1 MTVRCPA
8 AIAAIAVAALA
19 AATPTSAQSG
29 YPNRTIKIVA
39 PFPAGAPV
47 DSVARLVA
55 DRLEK
60 AWGQPVV
67 VENRGGGG
75 GIVGT
80 NAAAK
85 SPADGYTLLFT
96 STSPLAAAPALT
108 RSVPYDSVRD
118 FAPIWA
124 INASGL
130 VVVINPMLPIA
141 TLGELVQYSRAHP
154 GRLSFASSGH
164 GTTQHLAGEMFMART
179 GAKLVHVPYRG
190 GFAGMSDLMAGHV
203 QVMFDSLG
211 NTLQNI
217 RAGKLRALAV
227 LRAKRSAQLP
237 DLPTAGEAGV
247 AGAEMSGW
255 LGLFA
260 PAGTPQEILDKL
272 TATLLPAMREP
283 ETMARLIELG
293 NEDDVMTG
301 EVVMR
306 RLAQDRALF
315 AEIVEKAGIEPQ

>member
-1 MTVRCPA
+1 MTVRRSA
-8 AIAAIAVAALA
+8 AIVAIVATALSVG
-19 AATPTSAQSG
+19 TPVLAQSG
-29 YPNRTIKIVA
+29 YPNRTIKILA

-67 VENRGGGG
+67 VENRPGGG

-85 SPADGYTLLFT
+85 SAPDGYMLLFT

-108 RSVPYDSVRD
+108 KSVPYDAVKD

-130 VVVINPMLPIA
+130 VVVINPALPIG
-141 TLGELVQYSRAHP
+141 TLGELVEHARAHS

-164 GTTQHLAGEMFMART
+164 GTTQHLAGELFMART

-227 LRAKRSAQLP
+227 LRNRRSAQLP
-237 DLPTAGEAGV
+237 DLPTAAEAGV
-247 AGAEMSGW
+247 VGAEMSGW

-260 PAGTPQEILDKL
+260 PAGTPQDVLDKL
-272 TATLLPAMREP
+272 TGALLPGMREP

-301 EVVMR
+301 EIVMR

-315 AEIVEKAGIEPQ
+315 AEIVERAGIEPQ